1 MLIDIEGIMVD
12 FPFDPYDIQK
22 DYMRQVILALKNK
35 QNAVLESPTG
45 EIMRISQ
52 LFTTRYLFR

>member
-1 MLIDIEGIMVD
+1 MLIDIEGVMVD
-12 FPFDPYDIQK
+12 FPFTPYNIQK

-45 EIMRISQ
+45 EISQ
-52 LFTTRYLFR
+52 FRSMFT